1 MRIAEGHD
9 PLIVHQQEIENRQ
22 MEVCIHGASSN
33 LVGASPGCSKKVV
46 YQLFIGAN
54 PGKCPNGEQLRS
66 FLCHFQGNPRSFPP
80 TLPGNT
86 VSLGFRKGFLNHLGN
101 KVFSMTAKL

>member
-1 MRIAEGHD
+1 
-9 PLIVHQQEIENRQ
+9 
-22 MEVCIHGASSN
+22 
-33 LVGASPGCSKKVV
+33 
-46 YQLFIGAN
+46 
-54 PGKCPNGEQLRS
+54 LRS